1 MNWLEVQPDKHP
13 RTASR
18 LVAGE
23 AVIVL
28 PEEGTVKVLNE
39 VGSRIW
45 ELADGTRAVHEIVDT
60 IYEEYDVDREQ
71 AREEVVAFIGEMVE
85 GELLVMEEAA

>member
-1 MNWLEVQPDKHP
+1 MNWLEIQPGKHP

-45 ELADGTRAVHEIVDT
+45 ELADGHRTVGEIAQTVCQEYEVECAQAERET
-60 IYEEYDVDREQ
+60 IDFVQ
-71 AREEVVAFIGEMVE
+71 EMVKD
-85 GELLVMEEAA
+85 ELMLVEPAA